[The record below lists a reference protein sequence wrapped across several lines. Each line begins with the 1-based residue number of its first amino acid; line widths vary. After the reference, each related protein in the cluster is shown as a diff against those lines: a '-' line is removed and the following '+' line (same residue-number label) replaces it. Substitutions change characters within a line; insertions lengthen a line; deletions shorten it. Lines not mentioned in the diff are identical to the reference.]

1 MSRVETA
8 LEELI
13 AAVIASEEY
22 REYDRQKQIMKEQ
35 PELKAQIDRFRQ
47 ENFELQNSAQA
58 DELFDRTDEFSRRL
72 PQKSAGGR
80 IPERRAGFL
89 QDDSGDQR
97 KNRGGSEL

>member
-47 ENFELQNSAQA
+47 ENFELQNSVQS
-58 DELFDRTDEFSRRL
+58 DEFSRRL
-72 PQKSAGGR
+72 
-80 IPERRAGFL
+80 EEF
-89 QDDSGDQR
+89 R
-97 KNRGGSEL
+97 KNPLVDAFLNAELDFCRMIQEINGKIVEAVNFE

>member
-47 ENFELQNSAQA
+47 ENFELQNSVQS
-58 DELFDRTDEFSRRL
+58 DELFEASGGV
-72 PQKSAGGR
+72 PQKPAGGR

>member
-35 PELKAQIDRFRQ
+35 PELKAQIDR
-47 ENFELQNSAQA
+47 
-58 DELFDRTDEFSRRL
+58 TDEFSRRL
-72 PQKSAGGR
+72 
-80 IPERRAGFL
+80 EEF
-89 QDDSGDQR
+89 R
-97 KNRGGSEL
+97 KNPLVDAFLNAELDFCRMIQEINGKIVEAVNFE